1 MQKYLIIIITSLS
14 FAADYAGYSGSFL
27 RMGTSARS
35 LAMGSGF
42 TAEIDQGF
50 SAYHNPAS
58 IAFLNKRQLAF
69 SHHALNLDRRLMMSS
84 ISTGL
89 PPTAGL
95 GGAWVSSG
103 VDNIQGRSTS
113 GKKTENIDGTD
124 QILSTSE
131 DAIFIS
137 FAQRIT
143 PWLALGINVKI
154 LRHQLPM
161 NESQLA
167 GKGTGFDIG
176 FLVLPE
182 EKFRFAFM
190 IQDLN
195 TNYQW
200 NTGKVF
206 EGEGRVYKESF
217 PIMYRLGTTFT
228 FQRIYFVGDIGVVAN
243 QDDILGVTMRFGG
256 EYQLTEKYFIRGG
269 FGNSRFSLGAGLNFT
284 FLNLNDAFFDYA
296 VVIEPHSASQGMIHV
311 FTYEFNL

>member
-1 MQKYLIIIITSLS
+1 MHKYLIIIITSSS
-14 FAADYAGYSGSFL
+14 FSIAADYAGYSGSFL

-50 SAYHNPAS
+50 TAYHNPAGV
-58 IAFLNKRQLAF
+58 AFLNKRQLGF
-69 SHHALNLDRRLMMSS
+69 SYHALNLDRRLMMSS

-89 PPTAGL
+89 PPTAGM
-95 GGAWVSSG
+95 GVAWVSSG
-103 VDNIQGRSTS
+103 VDNIQGRSTAGS
-113 GKKTENIDGTD
+113 KT
-124 QILSTSE
+124 QVLSTSE

-154 LRHQLPM
+154 LSHQLPM

-176 FLVLPE
+176 FIVLPE
-182 EKFRFAFM
+182 EKLRFAFM
-190 IQDLN
+190 VQDLN

-200 NTGKVF
+200 NTGDVF

-217 PIMYRLGTTFT
+217 PTMYRLGTTFT
-228 FQRIYFVGDIGVVAN
+228 FRRIYIVGDIGVVAN
-243 QDDILGVTMRFGG
+243 QDDILGMTMRFGG
-256 EYQLTEKYFIRGG
+256 EYHLSENYFIRGG

-296 VVIEPHSASQGMIHV
+296 VVIEPYSGSQGMIHV
-311 FTYEFNL
+311 FTYAFNF

>member
-1 MQKYLIIIITSLS
+1 MHKYLIIIITSS
-14 FAADYAGYSGSFL
+14 FSIAADYAGYSGSFL

-50 SAYHNPAS
+50 TAYHNPAGL
-58 IAFLNKRQLAF
+58 AFLNKRQLGF
-69 SHHALNLDRRLMMSS
+69 SYHALNLDRRLMMSS

-89 PPTAGL
+89 KPTAGM
-95 GGAWVSSG
+95 GVAWVSSG
-103 VDNIQGRSTS
+103 VDNIQGRSTAGS
-113 GKKTENIDGTD
+113 KT
-124 QILSTSE
+124 QVLSTSE

-154 LRHQLPM
+154 LSHQLPM

-176 FLVLPE
+176 FMVLPE
-182 EKFRFAFM
+182 EKLRFAFM

-200 NTGKVF
+200 NTGQVF
-206 EGEGRVYKESF
+206 EGEGRIYKESF
-217 PIMYRLGTTFT
+217 PTMYRLGTTFT

-243 QDDILGVTMRFGG
+243 QDDILGMTMRFGG
-256 EYQLTEKYFIRGG
+256 EYHISENYFIRGG

-311 FTYEFNL
+311 FTYAFNF

>member
-1 MQKYLIIIITSLS
+1 MHKYLIIIITSLS
-14 FAADYAGYSGSFL
+14 FAADYAGYSGTFL

-58 IAFLNKRQLAF
+58 VAFLNKRQLAF
-69 SHHALNLDRRLMMSS
+69 SHHGLNLDRRLMMSS
-84 ISTGL
+84 ISTSI

-95 GGAWVSSG
+95 GVAWVSSG

-113 GKKTENIDGTD
+113 GYKT

-154 LRHQLPM
+154 LNHQLPM
-161 NESQLA
+161 NESELA

-176 FLVLPE
+176 FMVLPE
-182 EKFRFAFM
+182 EKLRFAFM

-200 NTGKVF
+200 NTGQVF
-206 EGEGRVYKESF
+206 EGEGRIYKESF
-217 PIMYRLGTTFT
+217 PTMYRLGTTFT

-243 QDDILGVTMRFGG
+243 QDDILGMTMRFGG
-256 EYQLTEKYFIRGG
+256 EYQLSENYFIRGG

-311 FTYEFNL
+311 FTYAFNF

>member
-1 MQKYLIIIITSLS
+1 MRKYLIIIITSSLS
-14 FAADYAGYSGSFL
+14 IAADYAGYSGSFL

-58 IAFLNKRQLAF
+58 VAFLNKKQIGF
-69 SHHALNLDRRLMMSS
+69 SYHALNLDRRLMMSS

-95 GGAWVSSG
+95 GVAWVSSG
-103 VDNIQGRSTS
+103 VDNIQGRSTAGS
-113 GKKTENIDGTD
+113 KT
-124 QILSTSE
+124 QVLSTSE

-154 LRHQLPM
+154 LSHQLPM

-176 FLVLPE
+176 FMVLPE
-182 EKFRFAFM
+182 EKLRFAFM

-200 NTGKVF
+200 NTGQVF
-206 EGEGRVYKESF
+206 EGEGRIYKESF
-217 PIMYRLGTTFT
+217 PTMYRLGTTFT

-243 QDDILGVTMRFGG
+243 QDDILGMTMRFGG
-256 EYQLTEKYFIRGG
+256 EYHISENYFIRGG
-269 FGNSRFSLGAGLNFT
+269 FGNSQFSLGAGLNFT

-311 FTYEFNL
+311 FTYAFNF

>member
-58 IAFLNKRQLAF
+58 IAFLNNRQLAF

-95 GGAWVSSG
+95 GVAWVSSG

-113 GKKTENIDGTD
+113 GSKT
-124 QILSTSE
+124 QVLSTSE

-137 FAQRIT
+137 FSQRIT

-154 LRHQLPM
+154 LSHQLPM

-176 FLVLPE
+176 FIVLPE
-182 EKFRFAFM
+182 EKLRFAFM
-190 IQDLN
+190 VQDLN

-200 NTGKVF
+200 NTGDVF

-217 PIMYRLGTTFT
+217 PTMYRLGTTFT
-228 FQRIYFVGDIGVVAN
+228 FRRIYIVGDMGVVAN
-243 QDDILGVTMRFGG
+243 QDDILGMTLRFGG
-256 EYQLTEKYFIRGG
+256 EYHLSENYFIRGG
-269 FGNSRFSLGAGLNFT
+269 FGNSRFSVGAGLNFT

-296 VVIEPHSASQGMIHV
+296 VVIEPHSGSQGIIHV
-311 FTYEFNL
+311 FTYAFNF

>member
-1 MQKYLIIIITSLS
+1 MHKYLIIIITSLS
-14 FAADYAGYSGSFL
+14 FAADYASYSGTFL

-58 IAFLNKRQLAF
+58 VAFLNKRQLAF
-69 SHHALNLDRRLMMSS
+69 SHHGLNLDRRLMMSS
-84 ISTGL
+84 ISTSI

-95 GGAWVSSG
+95 GVAWVSSG

-113 GKKTENIDGTD
+113 GYKT

-154 LRHQLPM
+154 LNHQLPM

-176 FLVLPE
+176 FMVLPE
-182 EKFRFAFM
+182 EKLRFAFM

-195 TNYQW
+195 TNYHW
-200 NTGKVF
+200 NTGQVF
-206 EGEGRVYKESF
+206 EGEGRIYKESF
-217 PIMYRLGTTFT
+217 PTMYRLGTTFT
-228 FQRIYFVGDIGVVAN
+228 FQRIYFVGDIGVVAH
-243 QDDILGVTMRFGG
+243 QDDILGMTMRFGG
-256 EYQLTEKYFIRGG
+256 EYHLSENYFIRGG
-269 FGNSRFSLGAGLNFT
+269 FGNSRFSLGAGFNFT

-311 FTYEFNL
+311 FTYAFNF

>member
-1 MQKYLIIIITSLS
+1 MHKYLIIIITSLS
-14 FAADYAGYSGSFL
+14 FAADYAGYSGTFL

-69 SHHALNLDRRLMMSS
+69 SYHGLNLDRRLMMSS

-95 GGAWVSSG
+95 GVAWVSSG

-113 GKKTENIDGTD
+113 GKETKK
-124 QILSTSE
+124 LSTSE

-161 NESQLA
+161 NESELA

-176 FLVLPE
+176 FMVLPE
-182 EKFRFAFM
+182 EKLRFAFM

-200 NTGKVF
+200 NTGQVF
-206 EGEGRVYKESF
+206 EGEGRIYKESF
-217 PIMYRLGTTFT
+217 PTMYRLGTTFT

-243 QDDILGVTMRFGG
+243 QDDILGMTMRFGG
-256 EYQLTEKYFIRGG
+256 EYNLSENYFIRGG

-311 FTYEFNL
+311 FTYAFNF

>member
-1 MQKYLIIIITSLS
+1 MRKYLIIIITSSLS
-14 FAADYAGYSGSFL
+14 IAADYAGYSGSFL

-58 IAFLNKRQLAF
+58 VAFLNKRQLAF

-84 ISTGL
+84 ISTGI

-95 GGAWVSSG
+95 GVAWVSSG

-113 GKKTENIDGTD
+113 GYKT

-154 LRHQLPM
+154 LNHQLPM
-161 NESQLA
+161 NESELA

-176 FLVLPE
+176 FMVLPE
-182 EKFRFAFM
+182 EKLRFAFM

-200 NTGKVF
+200 NTGQVF
-206 EGEGRVYKESF
+206 EGEGRIYKESF
-217 PIMYRLGTTFT
+217 PTMYRLGTTFT

-243 QDDILGVTMRFGG
+243 QDDILGMTMRFGG
-256 EYQLTEKYFIRGG
+256 EYHLSENYFIRGG

-311 FTYEFNL
+311 FTYAFNF

>member
-1 MQKYLIIIITSLS
+1 MS
-14 FAADYAGYSGSFL
+14 FAADYAGYSGAFL

-58 IAFLNKRQLAF
+58 VAFLNKRQLAF
-69 SHHALNLDRRLMMSS
+69 SHHGLNLDRRLMMSS
-84 ISTGL
+84 ISTSI

-95 GGAWVSSG
+95 GVAWVSSG

-113 GKKTENIDGTD
+113 GYKT

-154 LRHQLPM
+154 LNHQLPM
-161 NESQLA
+161 NESELA

-176 FLVLPE
+176 FMVLPE
-182 EKFRFAFM
+182 EKLRFAFM

-200 NTGKVF
+200 NTGQVF
-206 EGEGRVYKESF
+206 EGEGRIYKESF
-217 PIMYRLGTTFT
+217 PTMYRLGTTFT

-243 QDDILGVTMRFGG
+243 QDDILGMTMRFGG
-256 EYQLTEKYFIRGG
+256 EYHLSENYFIRGG

-311 FTYEFNL
+311 FTYAFNF

>member
-1 MQKYLIIIITSLS
+1 MHKYLIIIITSLS
-14 FAADYAGYSGSFL
+14 FAADYAGYSGAFL

-58 IAFLNKRQLAF
+58 VAFLNKRQIAF
-69 SHHALNLDRRLMMSS
+69 SYHALNLDRRLMMSS
-84 ISTGL
+84 ISTAI

-95 GGAWVSSG
+95 GVAWVSSG

-113 GKKTENIDGTD
+113 GYKT

-154 LRHQLPM
+154 LNHQLPM

-176 FLVLPE
+176 FMVLPE
-182 EKFRFAFM
+182 EKLRFAFM

-200 NTGKVF
+200 NTGQVF
-206 EGEGRVYKESF
+206 EGEGRIYKESF
-217 PIMYRLGTTFT
+217 PTMYRLGTTFT

-243 QDDILGVTMRFGG
+243 QDDILGMTMRFGG
-256 EYQLTEKYFIRGG
+256 EYHLSENYFIRGG

-296 VVIEPHSASQGMIHV
+296 VVIEPHSVSQGMIHV
-311 FTYEFNL
+311 FTYAFNF

>member
-1 MQKYLIIIITSLS
+1 VHKYLIIIITSLS
-14 FAADYAGYSGSFL
+14 FAADYAGYSGTFL

-58 IAFLNKRQLAF
+58 VAFLNKRQLAF

-84 ISTGL
+84 ISTGI

-95 GGAWVSSG
+95 GVAWVSSG

-113 GKKTENIDGTD
+113 GYKT

-154 LRHQLPM
+154 LNHQLPM

-176 FLVLPE
+176 FMVLPE
-182 EKFRFAFM
+182 EKLRFAFM

-200 NTGKVF
+200 NTGQVF
-206 EGEGRVYKESF
+206 EGEGRIYKESF
-217 PIMYRLGTTFT
+217 PTMYRLGTTFT
-228 FQRIYFVGDIGVVAN
+228 FQRIYIVGDIGVVAN
-243 QDDILGVTMRFGG
+243 QDDILGMTMRFGG
-256 EYQLTEKYFIRGG
+256 EYHISENYFIRGG

-296 VVIEPHSASQGMIHV
+296 VVIEPHSVSQGMIHV
-311 FTYEFNL
+311 FTYAFNF

>member
-1 MQKYLIIIITSLS
+1 MHKYLIIIITSLS
-14 FAADYAGYSGSFL
+14 FAADYAGYSGAFL

-58 IAFLNKRQLAF
+58 VAFLNKRQLAF

-84 ISTGL
+84 ISTGI

-95 GGAWVSSG
+95 GVAWVSSG

-113 GKKTENIDGTD
+113 GYKT

-154 LRHQLPM
+154 LNHQLPM
-161 NESQLA
+161 NESELA

-176 FLVLPE
+176 FMILPE
-182 EKFRFAFM
+182 EKLRFAFM

-195 TNYQW
+195 TNYHW
-200 NTGKVF
+200 NTGQVF
-206 EGEGRVYKESF
+206 EGEGRIYKESF
-217 PIMYRLGTTFT
+217 PTMYRLGTTFT

-243 QDDILGVTMRFGG
+243 QDDILGMMMRFGG
-256 EYQLTEKYFIRGG
+256 EYHLSENYFIRGG
-269 FGNSRFSLGAGLNFT
+269 FGNSRFSLGAGFNFT
-284 FLNLNDAFFDYA
+284 FLKLNDAFFDYA

-311 FTYEFNL
+311 FTYAFNF

>member
-1 MQKYLIIIITSLS
+1 MHKYLIIIITSLS
-14 FAADYAGYSGSFL
+14 FAADYAGYSGAFL

-58 IAFLNKRQLAF
+58 VAFLNKRQLAF

-84 ISTGL
+84 ISTSI

-95 GGAWVSSG
+95 GVAWVSSG

-113 GKKTENIDGTD
+113 GYKT

-154 LRHQLPM
+154 LSNQLPM

-167 GKGTGFDIG
+167 GKGTGFDVG
-176 FLVLPE
+176 FMVLPD
-182 EKFRFAFM
+182 EKLHFAFV

-200 NTGKVF
+200 NTGDVF

-217 PIMYRLGTTFT
+217 PAMYRLGTTFT
-228 FQRIYFVGDIGVVAN
+228 FQRIYFTGDIGVVAH
-243 QDDILGVTMRFGG
+243 QDDILGATIRFGG
-256 EYQLTEKYFIRGG
+256 EYRMEENYFIRAG
-269 FGNSRFSLGAGLNFT
+269 FGNNRFSLGAGLNFT
-284 FLNLNDAFFDYA
+284 FLKLNDAFFDYA
-296 VVIEPHSASQGMIHV
+296 VVVEPHSVSQGMIHV
-311 FTYEFNL
+311 FTYAFNF

>member
-1 MQKYLIIIITSLS
+1 MHKYLIIIITSLS
-14 FAADYAGYSGSFL
+14 FAADYASYSGTFL

-58 IAFLNKRQLAF
+58 VAFLNKRQLAF

-84 ISTGL
+84 ISTSI

-95 GGAWVSSG
+95 GVAWVSSG

-113 GKKTENIDGTD
+113 GYKT

-154 LRHQLPM
+154 LNHQLPM
-161 NESQLA
+161 NESELA

-176 FLVLPE
+176 FMVLPE
-182 EKFRFAFM
+182 EKLRFAFM

-195 TNYQW
+195 TNYHW
-200 NTGKVF
+200 NTGQVF
-206 EGEGRVYKESF
+206 EGEGRIYKESF
-217 PIMYRLGTTFT
+217 PTMYRLGTTFT

-243 QDDILGVTMRFGG
+243 QDDILGMTMRFGG
-256 EYQLTEKYFIRGG
+256 EYQLSENYFIRGG
-269 FGNSRFSLGAGLNFT
+269 FGNSRFSLGAGFNFT

-311 FTYEFNL
+311 FTYAFNF

>member
-1 MQKYLIIIITSLS
+1 MHKYLIIIITSSS
-14 FAADYAGYSGSFL
+14 FSIAADYAGYSGSFL

-50 SAYHNPAS
+50 TAYHNPAGV
-58 IAFLNKRQLAF
+58 AFLNKKQLGF
-69 SHHALNLDRRLMMSS
+69 SYHALNLDRRLMMSS

-89 PPTAGL
+89 PPIAGM
-95 GGAWVSSG
+95 GVAWVSSG
-103 VDNIQGRSTS
+103 VDNIQGRSTAGS
-113 GKKTENIDGTD
+113 KT
-124 QILSTSE
+124 QVLSTSE

-154 LRHQLPM
+154 LSHQLPM

-176 FLVLPE
+176 FMVLPE
-182 EKFRFAFM
+182 EKLRFAFM

-200 NTGKVF
+200 NTGQVF

-217 PIMYRLGTTFT
+217 PTMYRLGTTFT

-243 QDDILGVTMRFGG
+243 QDEILGMTMRFGG
-256 EYQLTEKYFIRGG
+256 EYHISENYFIRGG
-269 FGNSRFSLGAGLNFT
+269 FGNSRYSLGAGLNFT

-296 VVIEPHSASQGMIHV
+296 VVIEPYSGSQGMIHV
-311 FTYEFNL
+311 FTYAFNF

>member
-1 MQKYLIIIITSLS
+1 MHKYLIIIITSLS
-14 FAADYAGYSGSFL
+14 FAADYAGYSGTFL

-58 IAFLNKRQLAF
+58 VAFLNKRQLAF

-84 ISTGL
+84 ISTAI

-95 GGAWVSSG
+95 GVAWVSSG

-113 GKKTENIDGTD
+113 GYKTE
-124 QILSTSE
+124 ILSTSE

-154 LRHQLPM
+154 LNHQLPM
-161 NESQLA
+161 NESELA

-176 FLVLPE
+176 FMVLPE
-182 EKFRFAFM
+182 EKLRFAFM

-200 NTGKVF
+200 NTGQVF
-206 EGEGRVYKESF
+206 EGEGRIYKESF
-217 PIMYRLGTTFT
+217 PTMYRLGTTFT

-243 QDDILGVTMRFGG
+243 QDDILGMTMRFGG
-256 EYQLTEKYFIRGG
+256 EYNLSENYFIRGG

-311 FTYEFNL
+311 FTYAFNF

>member
-1 MQKYLIIIITSLS
+1 MHKYLIIIITSLS
-14 FAADYAGYSGSFL
+14 FAADYAGYSGAFL

-58 IAFLNKRQLAF
+58 VAFLNKRQLAF

-84 ISTGL
+84 ISTSI

-95 GGAWVSSG
+95 GVAWVSSG

-113 GKKTENIDGTD
+113 GKETEK
-124 QILSTSE
+124 LSTSE

-154 LRHQLPM
+154 LNHQLPM
-161 NESQLA
+161 NESELA

-176 FLVLPE
+176 FMVLPE
-182 EKFRFAFM
+182 EKLRFAFM

-200 NTGKVF
+200 NTGQVF

-217 PIMYRLGTTFT
+217 PTMYRLGTTFT
-228 FQRIYFVGDIGVVAN
+228 FRRIYIVGDIGVVAN
-243 QDDILGVTMRFGG
+243 QDDILGMTMRFGG
-256 EYQLTEKYFIRGG
+256 EYHLSENYFIRGG
-269 FGNSRFSLGAGLNFT
+269 FGNSRLSIGAGLNFT

-296 VVIEPHSASQGMIHV
+296 VVIEPHSVSQGMIHV
-311 FTYEFNL
+311 FTYAFNF

>member
-1 MQKYLIIIITSLS
+1 MHKYLIIIITSLS
-14 FAADYAGYSGSFL
+14 FAADYAGYSGTFL

-58 IAFLNKRQLAF
+58 VAFLNKRQLAF

-84 ISTGL
+84 ISTGI

-95 GGAWVSSG
+95 GVAWVSSG

-113 GKKTENIDGTD
+113 GYKT

-154 LRHQLPM
+154 LNHQLPM
-161 NESQLA
+161 NESELA

-176 FLVLPE
+176 FMVLPE
-182 EKFRFAFM
+182 EKLRFAFM

-200 NTGKVF
+200 NTGQVF
-206 EGEGRVYKESF
+206 EGEGRIYKESF
-217 PIMYRLGTTFT
+217 PTMYRLGTTFT

-243 QDDILGVTMRFGG
+243 QDDILGMTMRFGG
-256 EYQLTEKYFIRGG
+256 EYHLSENYFIRGG

-311 FTYEFNL
+311 FTYAFNF

>member
-1 MQKYLIIIITSLS
+1 MHKYLIIIITSSLS
-14 FAADYAGYSGSFL
+14 IAADYAGYSGSFL

-58 IAFLNKRQLAF
+58 VAFLNKRQLAF

-84 ISTGL
+84 ISTSI

-95 GGAWVSSG
+95 GVAWVSSG

-113 GKKTENIDGTD
+113 GKETE
-124 QILSTSE
+124 ILSTSE

-154 LRHQLPM
+154 LSHQLPM

-176 FLVLPE
+176 FMVLPE
-182 EKFRFAFM
+182 EKLRFAFM

-200 NTGKVF
+200 NTGQVF
-206 EGEGRVYKESF
+206 EGEGRIYKESF
-217 PIMYRLGTTFT
+217 PTMYRLGTTFT

-243 QDDILGVTMRFGG
+243 QDDILGMTMRFGG
-256 EYQLTEKYFIRGG
+256 EYHISENYFIRGG

-296 VVIEPHSASQGMIHV
+296 VVIEPHSVSQGMIHV
-311 FTYEFNL
+311 FTYAFNF

>member
-1 MQKYLIIIITSLS
+1 LS
-14 FAADYAGYSGSFL
+14 FAADYAGYSGAFL

-58 IAFLNKRQLAF
+58 VAFLNKRQLAF
-69 SHHALNLDRRLMMSS
+69 SHHGLNLDRRLMMSS
-84 ISTGL
+84 ISTSI

-95 GGAWVSSG
+95 GVAWVSSG

-113 GKKTENIDGTD
+113 GYKT

-161 NESQLA
+161 NESELA

-176 FLVLPE
+176 FMVLPE
-182 EKFRFAFM
+182 EKLRFAFM

-195 TNYQW
+195 TNYHW
-200 NTGKVF
+200 NTGQVF

-217 PIMYRLGTTFT
+217 PTMYRLGTTFT

-243 QDDILGVTMRFGG
+243 QDDILGMTMRFGG
-256 EYQLTEKYFIRGG
+256 EYQISENYFIRGG

-311 FTYEFNL
+311 FTYAFNF

>member
-1 MQKYLIIIITSLS
+1 MHKYLIIIITSLS
-14 FAADYAGYSGSFL
+14 FAADYAGYSGTFL

-58 IAFLNKRQLAF
+58 VAFLNKRQLAF

-84 ISTGL
+84 ISTGI

-95 GGAWVSSG
+95 GVAWVSSG

-113 GKKTENIDGTD
+113 GYKT

-154 LRHQLPM
+154 LNHQLPM

-176 FLVLPE
+176 FMVLPE
-182 EKFRFAFM
+182 EKLRFAFM

-200 NTGKVF
+200 NTGQVF
-206 EGEGRVYKESF
+206 EGEGRIYKESF
-217 PIMYRLGTTFT
+217 PTMYRLGTTFT

-243 QDDILGVTMRFGG
+243 QDDILGMTMRFGG
-256 EYQLTEKYFIRGG
+256 EYHLSENYFIRGG

-311 FTYEFNL
+311 FTYAFNF

>member
-1 MQKYLIIIITSLS
+1 LS
-14 FAADYAGYSGSFL
+14 FAADYAGYSGAFL

-58 IAFLNKRQLAF
+58 VAFLNKRQLAF
-69 SHHALNLDRRLMMSS
+69 SHHGLNLDRRLMMSS
-84 ISTGL
+84 ISTSI

-95 GGAWVSSG
+95 GVAWVSSG

-113 GKKTENIDGTD
+113 GKKTD

-154 LRHQLPM
+154 LNHQLPM
-161 NESQLA
+161 NESELA

-176 FLVLPE
+176 FMVLPE
-182 EKFRFAFM
+182 EKLRFAFM

-195 TNYQW
+195 TNYHW
-200 NTGKVF
+200 NTGQVF

-217 PIMYRLGTTFT
+217 PTMYRLGTTFT

-243 QDDILGVTMRFGG
+243 QDDILGMTMRFGG
-256 EYQLTEKYFIRGG
+256 EYQLSENYFIRGG
-269 FGNSRFSLGAGLNFT
+269 FGNSRFSLGAGFNFT

-311 FTYEFNL
+311 FTYAFNF

>member
-1 MQKYLIIIITSLS
+1 MHKYLIIIITSLS
-14 FAADYAGYSGSFL
+14 FAADYAGYSGTFL

-58 IAFLNKRQLAF
+58 VAFLNKRQLAF
-69 SHHALNLDRRLMMSS
+69 SHHGLNLDRRLMMSS
-84 ISTGL
+84 ISTSI

-95 GGAWVSSG
+95 GVAWVSSG

-113 GKKTENIDGTD
+113 GSKT

-154 LRHQLPM
+154 LNHQLPM
-161 NESQLA
+161 NESELA

-176 FLVLPE
+176 FMVLPE
-182 EKFRFAFM
+182 EKLRFAFM

-200 NTGKVF
+200 NTGQVF
-206 EGEGRVYKESF
+206 EGEGRIYKESF
-217 PIMYRLGTTFT
+217 PTMYRLGTTFT

-243 QDDILGVTMRFGG
+243 QDDILGMTMRFGG
-256 EYQLTEKYFIRGG
+256 EYQLSENYFIRGG
-269 FGNSRFSLGAGLNFT
+269 FGNSRFSLGAGFNFT

-311 FTYEFNL
+311 FTYAFNF

>member
-1 MQKYLIIIITSLS
+1 MYKYLVIIIISS
-14 FAADYAGYSGSFL
+14 SIAADYASYSGAFL

-50 SAYHNPAS
+50 AAYHNPAS
-58 IAFLNKRQLAF
+58 VGFLNKRQIAF
-69 SHHALNLDRRLMMSS
+69 SYHALNLDRRLMMSS

-95 GGAWVSSG
+95 GVAWVSSG
-103 VDNIQGRSTS
+103 VDNIQGRSS
-113 GKKTENIDGTD
+113 AGYKT

-131 DAIFIS
+131 DVIFIS
-137 FAQRIT
+137 FSQRVT

-154 LRHQLPM
+154 LKHQLPM

-176 FLVLPE
+176 FMALPE
-182 EKFRFAFM
+182 EKLNFAFV

-195 TNYQW
+195 TNYTW
-200 NTGKVF
+200 NTGQVF

-217 PIMYRLGTTFT
+217 PTVYRFGTTFT
-228 FQRIYFVGDIGVVAN
+228 FQRIYIAGDIGVVAN
-243 QDDILGVTMRFGG
+243 QDDILGTTIRFGG
-256 EYQLTEKYFIRGG
+256 EYRFSENYFIRGG

-284 FLNLNDAFFDYA
+284 FLKINDAFFDYA
-296 VVIEPHSASQGMIHV
+296 VVIEPHSVSQGMIHV
-311 FTYEFNL
+311 FTYAFNF

>member
-1 MQKYLIIIITSLS
+1 MS
-14 FAADYAGYSGSFL
+14 FAADYAGYSGAFL

-58 IAFLNKRQLAF
+58 VAFLNKRQLAF
-69 SHHALNLDRRLMMSS
+69 SHHGLNLDRRLMMSS
-84 ISTGL
+84 ISTGI

-95 GGAWVSSG
+95 GVAWVSSG

-113 GKKTENIDGTD
+113 GYKT

-154 LRHQLPM
+154 LNHQLPM
-161 NESQLA
+161 NESELA

-176 FLVLPE
+176 FMVLPE
-182 EKFRFAFM
+182 EKLRFAFM

-200 NTGKVF
+200 NTGQVF
-206 EGEGRVYKESF
+206 EGEGRIYKESF
-217 PIMYRLGTTFT
+217 PTMYRLGTTFT

-243 QDDILGVTMRFGG
+243 QDDILGMTMRFGG
-256 EYQLTEKYFIRGG
+256 EYHISENYFIRGG

-311 FTYEFNL
+311 FTYAFNF

>member
-1 MQKYLIIIITSLS
+1 MHKYLIIIITSLS
-14 FAADYAGYSGSFL
+14 FAADYAGYSGAFL

-58 IAFLNKRQLAF
+58 VAFLNKRQLAF
-69 SHHALNLDRRLMMSS
+69 SHHGLNLDRRLMMSS
-84 ISTGL
+84 ISTSI

-95 GGAWVSSG
+95 GVAWVSSG

-113 GKKTENIDGTD
+113 GYKT

-154 LRHQLPM
+154 LNHQLPM
-161 NESQLA
+161 NESELA

-176 FLVLPE
+176 FMVLPE
-182 EKFRFAFM
+182 EKLRFAFM

-200 NTGKVF
+200 NTGQVF

-217 PIMYRLGTTFT
+217 PTMYRLGTTFT

-243 QDDILGVTMRFGG
+243 QDDILGMTMRFGG
-256 EYQLTEKYFIRGG
+256 EYHISENYFIRGG

-296 VVIEPHSASQGMIHV
+296 VVIEPHSVSQGMIHV
-311 FTYEFNL
+311 FTYAFNF

>member
-1 MQKYLIIIITSLS
+1 MRKYLIVIITSSLS
-14 FAADYAGYSGSFL
+14 IAADYAGYSGSFL

-50 SAYHNPAS
+50 TAYHNPAGL
-58 IAFLNKRQLAF
+58 AFLNKRQLGF
-69 SHHALNLDRRLMMSS
+69 SYHALNLDRRLMMSS

-89 PPTAGL
+89 PPTAGM
-95 GGAWVSSG
+95 GVAWVSSG
-103 VDNIQGRSTS
+103 VDNIQGRSTAGS
-113 GKKTENIDGTD
+113 KT
-124 QILSTSE
+124 QVLSTSE

-154 LRHQLPM
+154 LSHQLPM

-176 FLVLPE
+176 FIVLPE
-182 EKFRFAFM
+182 EKLRFAFM
-190 IQDLN
+190 VQDLN

-200 NTGKVF
+200 NTGDVF

-217 PIMYRLGTTFT
+217 PTMYRLGTTFT
-228 FQRIYFVGDIGVVAN
+228 FRRIYIVGDIGVVAN
-243 QDDILGVTMRFGG
+243 QDDILGMTMRFGG
-256 EYQLTEKYFIRGG
+256 EYRLSENYFIRGG

-296 VVIEPHSASQGMIHV
+296 VVIEPYSGSQGMIHV
-311 FTYEFNL
+311 FTYAFNF

>member
-1 MQKYLIIIITSLS
+1 MHKYLIIIITISLGIS
-14 FAADYAGYSGSFL
+14 ADYASYSGSFL

-42 TAEIDQGF
+42 TAEIDHGF
-50 SAYHNPAS
+50 TAYHNPAGM
-58 IAFLNKRQLAF
+58 AFLNKRQLGF
-69 SHHALNLDRRLMMSS
+69 SYHALNLDRRLMMSS

-95 GGAWVSSG
+95 GVAWVSSG
-103 VDNIQGRSTS
+103 VDNIQGRSTAGS
-113 GKKTENIDGTD
+113 KT
-124 QILSTSE
+124 QVLSTSE
-131 DAIFIS
+131 DALFIS

-143 PWLALGINVKI
+143 PWLALGINVKV
-154 LRHQLPM
+154 LNHQLPM

-176 FLVLPE
+176 FMVLPE
-182 EKFRFAFM
+182 EKLRFAFM

-200 NTGKVF
+200 NTGQVF

-217 PIMYRLGTTFT
+217 PTMYRLGTTFT

-243 QDDILGVTMRFGG
+243 QDDILGMTMRFGG
-256 EYQLTEKYFIRGG
+256 EYHLSENYFIRGG

-296 VVIEPHSASQGMIHV
+296 VVIEPHSVSQGMIHV
-311 FTYEFNL
+311 FTYAFNF

>member
-1 MQKYLIIIITSLS
+1 VHKYLIIIITSLS
-14 FAADYAGYSGSFL
+14 FAADYAGYSGTFL

-58 IAFLNKRQLAF
+58 VAFLNKRQLAF
-69 SHHALNLDRRLMMSS
+69 SYHGLNLDRRLMMSS

-95 GGAWVSSG
+95 GVAWVSSG

-113 GKKTENIDGTD
+113 GYKTQT
-124 QILSTSE
+124 LSTSE

-161 NESQLA
+161 NESELA

-176 FLVLPE
+176 FMVLPE
-182 EKFRFAFM
+182 EKLRFAFM

-195 TNYQW
+195 TNYHW
-200 NTGKVF
+200 NTGQVF

-217 PIMYRLGTTFT
+217 PTMYRLGTTFT

-243 QDDILGVTMRFGG
+243 QDDILGMTMRFGG
-256 EYQLTEKYFIRGG
+256 EYHLSENYFIRGG
-269 FGNSRFSLGAGLNFT
+269 FGNSRFSLGAGFNFT

-311 FTYEFNL
+311 FTYAFNF

>member
-1 MQKYLIIIITSLS
+1 MSI
-14 FAADYAGYSGSFL
+14 AADYAGYSGSFL

-50 SAYHNPAS
+50 TAYHNPAGV
-58 IAFLNKRQLAF
+58 AFLNKRQLGF
-69 SHHALNLDRRLMMSS
+69 SYHALNLDRRLMMSS

-89 PPTAGL
+89 PPTAGM
-95 GGAWVSSG
+95 GVAWVSSG
-103 VDNIQGRSTS
+103 VDNIQGRSTAGS
-113 GKKTENIDGTD
+113 KT
-124 QILSTSE
+124 QVLSTSE

-154 LRHQLPM
+154 LNHQLPM

-167 GKGTGFDIG
+167 GTGTGFDIG
-176 FLVLPE
+176 FIVRPE
-182 EKFRFAFM
+182 EKLRFAFM
-190 IQDLN
+190 VQDLN

-200 NTGKVF
+200 NTGDVF

-217 PIMYRLGTTFT
+217 PSMYRLGTTFT
-228 FQRIYFVGDIGVVAN
+228 FRRIYIVGDIGVVAN
-243 QDDILGVTMRFGG
+243 QDDILGMTMRFGG
-256 EYQLTEKYFIRGG
+256 EYRLSENYFIRGG

-296 VVIEPHSASQGMIHV
+296 VVIEPHSVSQGMIHV
-311 FTYEFNL
+311 FTYAFNF

>member
-1 MQKYLIIIITSLS
+1 MHKYLIIIITSLS
-14 FAADYAGYSGSFL
+14 FAADYAGYSGTFL

-58 IAFLNKRQLAF
+58 VAFLNKRQLAF

-95 GGAWVSSG
+95 GVAWVSSG
-103 VDNIQGRSTS
+103 VDNIQGRSTA
-113 GKKTENIDGTD
+113 GYKT

-154 LRHQLPM
+154 LGHQLPM

-176 FLVLPE
+176 FMVLPE
-182 EKFRFAFM
+182 EKLRFAFM

-200 NTGKVF
+200 NTGQVF

-217 PIMYRLGTTFT
+217 PTMYRLGTTFT
-228 FQRIYFVGDIGVVAN
+228 FQRIYIAGDIGVVAN
-243 QDDILGVTMRFGG
+243 QDDILGMTMRFGG
-256 EYQLTEKYFIRGG
+256 EYHISENYFIRGG

-311 FTYEFNL
+311 FTYAFNF

>member
-1 MQKYLIIIITSLS
+1 MHKYLIIIITSLS
-14 FAADYAGYSGSFL
+14 FAADYAGYSGAFL

-58 IAFLNKRQLAF
+58 VAFLNKRQLAF

-95 GGAWVSSG
+95 GVAWVSSG

-113 GKKTENIDGTD
+113 GYKT

-154 LRHQLPM
+154 LSHQLPM

-176 FLVLPE
+176 FMVLPE
-182 EKFRFAFM
+182 EKLRFAFM

-200 NTGKVF
+200 NTGQVF
-206 EGEGRVYKESF
+206 EGEGRIYKESF
-217 PIMYRLGTTFT
+217 PTMYRLGTTFT

-243 QDDILGVTMRFGG
+243 QDDILGMTMRFGG
-256 EYQLTEKYFIRGG
+256 EYHISENYFIRGG

-296 VVIEPHSASQGMIHV
+296 VVIEPHSVSQGMIHV
-311 FTYEFNL
+311 FTYAFNF